1 MCRITEN
8 IQFGFHSLYVH
19 RYLIL
24 ARTVE
29 TLHKT
34 PLFLFHFLKHVYS
47 TTLWKQVASIICSP
61 CIHLESH
68 WTLTPGGPAR
78 IAVLMRHHQQFIWMG
93 QQETVDTCTVHIFS
107 AHIYVPLSHQTS
119 PTKHKFK
126 DRIIKNF
133 KTATSENSPSMAP
146 SQAWG
151 PMALRGSHV
160 YEADSHLGHA
170 TVLRM
175 EVHPD
180 RWSHAWVMVYA
191 TLPRRWDIQD
201 PTGEHFSCRA
211 REAGE
216 QKRLDSPRWSCMNIM
231 IIFLFLLTFL
241 PHSFK
246 TSV

>member
-1 MCRITEN
+1 M
-8 IQFGFHSLYVH
+8 
-19 RYLIL
+19 L

-61 CIHLESH
+61 CIPLESH

-107 AHIYVPLSHQTS
+107 AHIYVLLSHQTS

-151 PMALRGSHV
+151 PMALCGSHV
-160 YEADSHLGHA
+160 HEADSHLGSCYCVENGGLSRPV
-170 TVLRM
+170 TPCLGYGVCNSPKKM
-175 EVHPD
+175 GYPG
-180 RWSHAWVMVYA
+180 SHRR
-191 TLPRRWDIQD
+191 TLLLQGQGGW
-201 PTGEHFSCRA
+201 RA
-211 REAGE
+211 EETR
-216 QKRLDSPRWSCMNIM
+216 QP
-231 IIFLFLLTFL
+231 
-241 PHSFK
+241 
-246 TSV
+246 